1 MCFKHLLTTSL
12 PACKRLSHVKDPRFS
27 CINHLY
33 LKSWQFFND
42 MTYSKINVRIP
53 CTRRKFF
60 PFDLNI
66 FFFFWGVWGCGG
78 WGWGKTS
85 FFHFLLKYIFP
96 CHCLPISFCS
106 MFLRTGCGGVGVSW
120 LHPTYIRNKLRHAWY
135 LQTIVDPMPRL
146 NTVRIKFIHLWK
158 KRKILIYYGWL
169 SIKIL
174 ILFLIDN
181 LRVWSP
187 FVHS

>member
-1 MCFKHLLTTSL
+1 MLTTSL

-33 LKSWQFFND
+33 LKSWQFFNGI
-42 MTYSKINVRIP
+42 TYSKINVRIP

-66 FFFFWGVWGCGG
+66 FFLGG
-78 WGWGKTS
+78 GGLHFS
-85 FFHFLLKYIFP
+85 FSFKIHLSLSLSVSP
-96 CHCLPISFCS
+96 SFCG

-120 LHPTYIRNKLRHAWY
+120 LHPTCIGNKLQHAWY

-174 ILFLIDN
+174 ILFFIDN